1 MIDQHPNNNH
11 DQPRFFLVSFN
22 CSLTQKHSSQIRA
35 IKYFSVKEKKVRTW
49 QGQTIGLLIDC
60 RLINN
65 SASFRAVA
73 RTLICLVYPPF
84 LSTRRRNL
92 TFVIM
97 LITVFSELSLFGAAV
112 AGEHDVRKQWGE
124 FWGRLAFSDRSLV
137 CLESVTQE
145 IEILCFLFLRKEESN
160 LLKVPNMRKIESI
173 SKLKV

>member
-35 IKYFSVKEKKVRTW
+35 IKYFSVKEKKVWTW

-92 TFVIM
+92 SFVIM
-97 LITVFSELSLFGAAV
+97 LITVFSELSLFGAAGTWRF
-112 AGEHDVRKQWGE
+112 ARKQWVSFE
-124 FWGRLAFSDRSLV
+124 EDWLSAIDHLCVQNQLPKRSKYCV
-137 CLESVTQE
+137 S
-145 IEILCFLFLRKEESN
+145 FF
-160 LLKVPNMRKIESI
+160 
-173 SKLKV
+173 

>member
-35 IKYFSVKEKKVRTW
+35 IKYFSVKEKKVWTW

-92 TFVIM
+92 SFVIM
-97 LITVFSELSLFGAAV
+97 LITVFSELSLFGAAGTWRF
-112 AGEHDVRKQWGE
+112 ARKQWGE
-124 FWGRLAFSDRSLV
+124 FRGRLAFSDRSLV

-160 LLKVPNMRKIESI
+160 LLKVPSMRKIESI

>member
-35 IKYFSVKEKKVRTW
+35 IKYFSVKEKKVWTW

-92 TFVIM
+92 SFVIM
-97 LITVFSELSLFGAAV
+97 LITVFNELSLFGAVV
-112 AGEHDVRKQWGE
+112 AREHDVSPGNNGVSFEEDCLSAIDHLCARNQLPK
-124 FWGRLAFSDRSLV
+124 RSKY
-137 CLESVTQE
+137 CAS
-145 IEILCFLFLRKEESN
+145 FF
-160 LLKVPNMRKIESI
+160 
-173 SKLKV
+173 